1 MHPSEPAE
9 PQTVRAEGIP
19 PDPASPPSCPACASR
34 RTSTYVSGT
43 QDAFR
48 ALDRAFVFHLCEDCR
63 LRFQLFGTSEAARL
77 YADIQETAERTVPA
91 SRREIRSETDVLR
104 HLARWGGKGRLLDVG
119 SGDGWLLAAGREAGF
134 DCLGVDVSPQC
145 AEIARKR
152 SGVPV
157 LVGQLDTLS
166 LPPESFDYVNLD
178 VVLMYVPQPQA
189 LLACIRRLLR
199 PGGICRIHE
208 YDPDSLAARR
218 AGKRYWM
225 YAPTHV
231 SVWPRSS
238 IEALARSTGFSLVRT
253 YAGTEAAL
261 SSWLATRRD
270 PSLGSRI
277 TDCLLYLMRKARVG
291 RVSLGA
297 DTSYYL
303 RKPL

>member
-1 MHPSEPAE
+1 MHSSETARRQNPGADSSE
-9 PQTVRAEGIP
+9 HG
-19 PDPASPPSCPACASR
+19 PASHPACPACASR
-34 RTSTYVSGT
+34 STSAYISGT

-48 ALDRAFVFHLCEDCR
+48 ILDRAFVFYLCGDCR
-63 LRFQLFGTSEAARL
+63 LRFQLVGVDEAAGL
-77 YADIQETAERTVPA
+77 YGDIQEAAKRTIPA
-91 SRREIRSETDVLR
+91 SRREIRSEADVLR

-134 DCLGVDVSPQC
+134 DCLGVDVSSQC
-145 AEIARKR
+145 AEVARKR

-178 VVLMYVPQPQA
+178 VVLMYVPEPQA
-189 LLACIRRLLR
+189 LLACIRRLLK

-208 YDPDSLAARR
+208 YDPDSLTARR

-231 SVWPRSS
+231 SVWPKSS
-238 IEALARSTGFSLVRT
+238 VEALARSTGFSLVRT
-253 YAGTEAAL
+253 YAGTEATL
-261 SSWLATRRD
+261 SNWLATRRD
-270 PSLGSRI
+270 PSPRNRV
-277 TDCLLYLMRKARVG
+277 TDCLLYLLRKLRAG
-291 RVSLGA
+291 RLSVGA

-303 RKPL
+303 RKSP

>member
-1 MHPSEPAE
+1 MHMSEPIG
-9 PQTVRAEGIP
+9 PQTRQADVSGP
-19 PDPASPPSCPACASR
+19 HPASHQACPACASQ
-34 RTSTYVSGT
+34 RTSIYTSGT

-48 ALDRAFVFHLCEDCR
+48 ALDRTFVFYLCEDCR
-63 LRFQLFGTSEAARL
+63 LRFQLFGTAEAATL
-77 YADIQETAERTVPA
+77 YADVQEVAERTVPA
-91 SRREIRSETDVLR
+91 ARREIRSEADVLR
-104 HLARWGGKGRLLDVG
+104 HLARWRGKGRLLDVG

-134 DCLGVDVSPQC
+134 DCMGVDVSAQC
-145 AEIARKR
+145 AEVARKR

-157 LVGQLDTLS
+157 LVGQLDALA

-189 LLACIRRLLR
+189 LLACIRRLLK

-218 AGKRYWM
+218 AGKHYWM

-238 IEALARSTGFSLVRT
+238 IEALARNTGLSLLRT

-261 SSWLATRRD
+261 SSWLATRRN
-270 PSLGSRI
+270 PSLLSS
-277 TDCLLYLMRKARVG
+277 TSDCLLYVLRKARIG
-291 RVSLGA
+291 RLALGA

-303 RKPL
+303 RRPV